1 MESKYKVGDPVV
13 IMDNKKL
20 FTSYY
25 SWFEMHEDTKKIKN
39 FNFGFR
45 PDDGAT
51 GKIVAIHPHE
61 NTSWYKYPLCAIL
74 LDNYYNSVVLVSEDG
89 LELNRA
95 ILFSD
100 LIIQ

>member
-13 IMDNKKL
+13 IIDNGKS
-20 FTSYY
+20 FTKYL

-39 FNFGFR
+39 FKFGFR

-74 LDNYYNSVVLVSEDG
+74 LDNYNSVVLVSEDG
-89 LELNRA
+89 LKINRA

>member
-1 MESKYKVGDPVV
+1 MESKYKVGDHVV

-25 SWFEMHEDTKKIKN
+25 SWFEMHEDTKKIRN
-39 FNFGFR
+39 FKGYFTPNNGE
-45 PDDGAT
+45 T

-61 NTSWYKYPLCAIL
+61 NTNWYKYPLCAIL
-74 LDNYYNSVVLVSEDG
+74 LDDYDSVVLIGEDG
-89 LELNRA
+89 LVLNRA